1 MHIAYSG
8 RKLSRENEIKKNATG
23 GFVKSQELEE
33 IKSRHY
39 KKKHDCCDLCEQKSV
54 IASNALLYH

>member
-1 MHIAYSG
+1 M
-8 RKLSRENEIKKNATG
+8 KLKKNATG

-39 KKKHDCCDLCEQKSV
+39 KKKTW
-54 IASNALLYH
+54 LLRFVWTKKCYCKQCVTLPLEFFFN